1 MSDGCPPWRV
11 RKYNMEGTYVIK
23 AEQVKDLRER
33 TGSGM
38 MECKKALTETDGD
51 MEKAIV
57 YLREHGLAAAAKKA
71 GRATGDGKIEAYIHP
86 GAKLGVM
93 VEINCE
99 TDFVAKTD
107 EYQNLCHE
115 IAMQIAAS
123 DPGYLERNQVPES
136 FVEQEKEIART
147 QAMSEGKPKPEKVI
161 DKIVEGRLEK
171 FYQMT
176 CLLEQPYIRDPQRT
190 VKDLL
195 NEAIS
200 KLGENIVIR
209 RFVRFRLG
217 EEA

>member
-1 MSDGCPPWRV
+1 M
-11 RKYNMEGTYVIK
+11 IK
-23 AEQVKDLRER
+23 AEQVKELRER

-38 MECKKALTETDGD
+38 MECKKALSETGGD
-51 MEKAIV
+51 MEKAII

-123 DPGYLERNQVPES
+123 DPGCLERNQVPES
-136 FVEQEKEIART
+136 LVEQEKEIART
-147 QAMSEGKPKPEKVI
+147 QALSEGKPEKVI
-161 DKIVEGRLEK
+161 DKVVEGRMEK
-171 FYQMT
+171 FYQTT

-190 VKDLL
+190 VRDLL

>member
-1 MSDGCPPWRV
+1 
-11 RKYNMEGTYVIK
+11 VIK
-23 AEQVKDLRER
+23 AEQVKELRER

-51 MEKAIV
+51 LDKAIL

-71 GRATGDGKIEAYIHP
+71 GRSTGDGRIEAYIHP
-86 GAKLGVM
+86 GSKLGVM

-99 TDFVAKTD
+99 TDFVARTD

-115 IAMQIAAS
+115 IAMHIAAA
-123 DPGYLERNQVPES
+123 DPSYLERDQVPES
-136 FVEQEKEIART
+136 ILEVEKEVARS
-147 QAMSEGKPKPEKVI
+147 QALSEGKPEKLVE
-161 DKIVEGRLEK
+161 KIVQGRLEK
-171 FYQMT
+171 FYQAV
-176 CLLEQPYIRDPQRT
+176 CLLEQPYVRDPGQSVGDL
-190 VKDLL
+190 VK
-195 NEAIS
+195 EAIS

>member
-1 MSDGCPPWRV
+1 
-11 RKYNMEGTYVIK
+11 VIK
-23 AEQVKDLRER
+23 AEQVKELRER

-38 MECKKALTETDGD
+38 MECKKALSETGGD
-51 MEKAIV
+51 MEKAII

-123 DPGYLERNQVPES
+123 DPGCLERNQVPES
-136 FVEQEKEIART
+136 LVEQEKEIART
-147 QAMSEGKPKPEKVI
+147 QALSEGKPEKVI
-161 DKIVEGRLEK
+161 DKVVEGRMEK
-171 FYQMT
+171 FYQTT

-190 VKDLL
+190 VRDLL